1 MVPFEDYK
9 YILMVL
15 LITLIKKKC
24 KIFIP
29 WIMYMIIFIIVA
41 TTDKTKNL

>member
-1 MVPFEDYK
+1 MISFEDYK
-9 YILMVL
+9 YILMLL
-15 LITLIKKKC
+15 LITMIKFLV
-24 KIFIP
+24 IYN